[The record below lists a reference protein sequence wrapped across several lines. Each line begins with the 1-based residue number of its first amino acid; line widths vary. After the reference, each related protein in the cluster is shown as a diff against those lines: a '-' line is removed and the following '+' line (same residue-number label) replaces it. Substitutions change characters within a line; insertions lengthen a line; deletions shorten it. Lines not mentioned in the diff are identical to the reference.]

1 MLSGPHIALVSTFFP
16 PFNFGGDG
24 IYLERFAGLL
34 TERGCQVTVVHNPD
48 AYRLLAG
55 KASEGMTAPEG
66 RPYRVVPVEAKRPFL
81 ETLAIQQL
89 GRPLATKPSI
99 EAAVADADIIHYHN
113 ISLMGGPGVLSIGS
127 ALKIYTAHEHWL
139 VCPSHILWRHNREV
153 CDGREC
159 FRCQI
164 AHRRPPQLWR
174 YTDLLEK
181 QAAEVDAFIAL
192 SQASAHNH
200 AEFGFR
206 FPMQVLPSFLPAD
219 PAPQGEE
226 EHLNGGVPYLFFAGR
241 LEIIKGL
248 QDVVP
253 LFGPDAPCDL
263 LIAGDGAYK
272 DELLRIEPEN
282 SRVRWLGRLDPQEMG
297 TYYRK
302 ALAVVTPSRCHEV
315 FPLVS
320 IEAFRAGTPIIARDL
335 GAYREIV
342 QETGAGFLFEK
353 PEHIIDAVRKLME
366 GDTRERLGR
375 LALEKFESRWSED
388 VAMKAYFDLLIGI
401 AEKKGD
407 STLAGKLRKIA

>member
-1 MLSGPHIALVSTFFP
+1 MGERPHIALVSTFFP

-24 IYLERFAGLL
+24 IYLERLAGLL
-34 TERGCQVTVVHNPD
+34 TERGCDVTVVHNPD

-55 KASEGMTAPEG
+55 KAGEGKETPQDL
-66 RPYRVVPVEAKRPFL
+66 PYKVVPVEAKQPFL

-89 GRPLATKPSI
+89 GRPLATKAKI
-99 EAAVADADIIHYHN
+99 EAAVAGADVIHYHN
-113 ISLMGGPGVLSIGS
+113 ISLMGGPGVLSLGD

-153 CDGREC
+153 CDKREC
-159 FRCQI
+159 LRCQVN
-164 AHRRPPQLWR
+164 HRRPPQLWR
-174 YTDLLEK
+174 YTDLLDR
-181 QAAEVDAFIAL
+181 QAEHVDAFVAL
-192 SQASAHNH
+192 SQASADNH
-200 AEFGFR
+200 ADFGFK

-219 PAPQGEE
+219 PAPEGGEE
-226 EHLNGGVPYLFFAGR
+226 HPNGGVPYLFFAGR
-241 LEIIKGL
+241 LEVIKGL

-263 LIAGDGAYK
+263 LIAGDGQYK
-272 DELLRIEPEN
+272 DELLRLEPEN
-282 SRVRWLGRLDPQEMG
+282 SRVKWLGRLDPDDMG

-342 QETGAGFLFEK
+342 EETGAGFLFDK
-353 PEHIIDAVRKLME
+353 PEHILGAVRQLME

-375 LALEKFESRWSED
+375 IALEKFESRWSQD
-388 VAMKAYFDLLIGI
+388 VAMKAYFDLLIEL
-401 AEKKGD
+401 AETKGR
-407 STLAGKLRKIA
+407 SEVAAKLRAVA